1 VRRPVSGDA
10 DDQSSTLSTRSPAGP
25 GGDELVPHLAGAED
39 RPEPGLGPSALNL
52 REQGMAAGRRGV
64 RLQLYKYAVLIA
76 LVIFIAVFSIL
87 APSTFPTVGNLQTII
102 NSQAELL
109 ILSMGLTLPLLA
121 GDFDLSIGA
130 TMGYAG
136 SLVAELNGPMH
147 VGAAESIIIT
157 LAVCVL
163 IGCVNA
169 FLVVKVGINAFIGTL
184 ATSTVLAGLTLQ
196 VTKGSIL
203 TTVPAGLERFAD
215 WRMPTLGIGAPA
227 LVGFGLTLFF
237 WYLYQFTP
245 FGRRLFFVGEGR
257 EAARLTGLPVNP
269 MRTVAFIG
277 AAFVSGV
284 AGLLLTGELGGMSSS
299 IGPTYLLPAYAAA
312 FLGATTIKPG
322 RFNAIGTLVGLY
334 VLVVGVTGLE
344 LLGVPSWIEQV
355 FNGVALAVAVGFARF
370 VSTEQVRR

>member
-1 VRRPVSGDA
+1 VNRPVNDDA
-10 DDQSSTLSTRSPAGP
+10 
-25 GGDELVPHLAGAED
+25 DELVPRLAGAED
-39 RPEPGLGPSALNL
+39 RAEPELGPSALDL
-52 REQGMAAGRRGV
+52 REQGMAIRRGGV
-64 RLQLYKYAVLIA
+64 RLQLYKYAVVIA
-76 LVIFIAVFSIL
+76 LALFIAIFSGL
-87 APSTFPTVGNLQTII
+87 APGTFPTIGNVQTII

-109 ILSMGLTLPLLA
+109 ILSLGLTLPLLA

-136 SLVAELNGPMH
+136 SMVAELSGPLHM
-147 VGAAESIIIT
+147 GAIEAIVIT
-157 LAVCVL
+157 LATCAV

-169 FLVVKVGINAFIGTL
+169 LLVVRIGINAFIGTL
-184 ATSTVLAGLTLQ
+184 ATSTVLSGLTLQ

-203 TTVPAGLERFAD
+203 TTVPTGLESFAT

-227 LVGFGLTLFF
+227 FIGFGLAILF

-257 EAARLTGLPVNP
+257 EAARLTGLPVNR

-277 AAFVSGV
+277 AAVISGV
-284 AGLLLTGELGGMSSS
+284 ARLLLAGELGGMSSS

-355 FNGVALAVAVGFARF
+355 FNGAALAVAVGFARF

>member
-1 VRRPVSGDA
+1 MNRPVNGDA
-10 DDQSSTLSTRSPAGP
+10 DDQFNALSTRPAGGHP
-25 GGDELVPHLAGAED
+25 MDELVPHLAGAED
-39 RPEPGLGPSALNL
+39 RPEPEPGPSALNL
-52 REQGMAAGRRGV
+52 REQGMAVRRRGV

-76 LVIFIAVFSIL
+76 LAIFIAVFSII
-87 APSTFPTVGNLQTII
+87 APHTFPTVGNVQTII

-109 ILSMGLTLPLLA
+109 ILSLGLTLPLLA

-136 SLVAELNGPMH
+136 SLVAELYGPLHM
-147 VGAAESIIIT
+147 GAVESILIT
-157 LAVCVL
+157 LASCTL

-169 FLVVKVGINAFIGTL
+169 FLVVRVGINAFIGTL
-184 ATSTVLAGLTLQ
+184 ATATVLSGLTLQ

-203 TTVPAGLERFAD
+203 TTVPNSLQNFAN

-227 LVGFGLTLFF
+227 LVGFGLALVF

-257 EAARLTGLPVNP
+257 EAARLTGLPVNS

-277 AAFVSGV
+277 AALISGI

-355 FNGVALAVAVGFARF
+355 FNGAALAVAVGFARF

>member
-1 VRRPVSGDA
+1 M
-10 DDQSSTLSTRSPAGP
+10 
-25 GGDELVPHLAGAED
+25 GAVA
-39 RPEPGLGPSALNL
+39 SI
-52 REQGMAAGRRGV
+52 V
-64 RLQLYKYAVLIA
+64 ITLIA
-76 LVIFIAVFSIL
+76 CAF
-87 APSTFPTVGNLQTII
+87 
-102 NSQAELL
+102 
-109 ILSMGLTLPLLA
+109 
-121 GDFDLSIGA
+121 
-130 TMGYAG
+130 
-136 SLVAELNGPMH
+136 
-147 VGAAESIIIT
+147 
-157 LAVCVL
+157 

-169 FLVVKVGINAFIGTL
+169 FLVVRVGINAFIGTL
-184 ATSTVLAGLTLQ
+184 ATSTVLSGLTLQ

-203 TTVPAGLERFAD
+203 TTVPGSLENFAN
-215 WRMPTLGIGAPA
+215 WRMPALGIGAPA
-227 LVGFGLTLFF
+227 LVGFGLAILF

-277 AAFVSGV
+277 AALVSGV

-355 FNGVALAVAVGFARF
+355 FNGAALAVAVGFARF

>member
-1 VRRPVSGDA
+1 MNRPVNGDA
-10 DDQSSTLSTRSPAGP
+10 DDQFNTLLTRSAGGQP
-25 GGDELVPHLAGAED
+25 MDELVPHLAGAED
-39 RPEPGLGPSALNL
+39 RPEPELGPSALNL
-52 REQGMAAGRRGV
+52 REQGMAVRRRGV

-76 LVIFIAVFSIL
+76 LAIFIAVFSII
-87 APSTFPTVGNLQTII
+87 APKTFPTVGNVQTII

-109 ILSMGLTLPLLA
+109 ILSLGLTLPLLA

-136 SLVAELNGPMH
+136 SLVAELYGPLHM
-147 VGAAESIIIT
+147 GAAEAILIT
-157 LAVCVL
+157 LASCAL

-184 ATSTVLAGLTLQ
+184 ATATVLSGLTLQ

-203 TTVPAGLERFAD
+203 TTVPNGLQSFAD

-227 LVGFGLTLFF
+227 LVGFGLALVF

-257 EAARLTGLPVNP
+257 EAARLTGLPVNS

-277 AAFVSGV
+277 AAFISGI

-355 FNGVALAVAVGFARF
+355 FNGAALAVAVGFARF

>member
-1 VRRPVSGDA
+1 MNRPVNGDA
-10 DDQSSTLSTRSPAGP
+10 DDQFNALSTRSAGGQP
-25 GGDELVPHLAGAED
+25 MDELVPHLAGAED
-39 RPEPGLGPSALNL
+39 RPEPELGPSALNL
-52 REQGMAAGRRGV
+52 REQGMAVRRRGV
-64 RLQLYKYAVLIA
+64 QLQLYKYAVLIA
-76 LVIFIAVFSIL
+76 LAIFIVVFSII
-87 APSTFPTVGNLQTII
+87 APNTFPTVGNVQTII

-109 ILSMGLTLPLLA
+109 ILSLGLTLPLLA

-136 SLVAELNGPMH
+136 SLVAELYGPLHM
-147 VGAAESIIIT
+147 GAAESILIT
-157 LAVCVL
+157 LASCAL

-169 FLVVKVGINAFIGTL
+169 FLVVRVGINAFIGTL
-184 ATSTVLAGLTLQ
+184 ATATVLSGLTLQ

-203 TTVPAGLERFAD
+203 TTVPNSLQSFAN

-227 LVGFGLTLFF
+227 LVGFGLALAF

-257 EAARLTGLPVNP
+257 EAARLTGLPVNS

-277 AAFVSGV
+277 AAFISGI

-322 RFNAIGTLVGLY
+322 RFNAIGTVVGLY

-355 FNGVALAVAVGFARF
+355 FNGAALAVAVGFARF

>member
-1 VRRPVSGDA
+1 MNRPVTDDA
-10 DDQSSTLSTRSPAGP
+10 D
-25 GGDELVPHLAGAED
+25 DELVPHLAGAED
-39 RPEPGLGPSALNL
+39 RPEPELGPSALNL
-52 REQGMAAGRRGV
+52 REQGMAVRRRDV
-64 RLQLYKYAVLIA
+64 QLRLYKYAVVIA
-76 LVIFIAVFSIL
+76 LALFIVVFSIIS
-87 APSTFPTVGNLQTII
+87 PHTFPTIGNIQTII

-109 ILSMGLTLPLLA
+109 ILSLGLTLPLLA

-136 SLVAELNGPMH
+136 SLVAELYGPLHM
-147 VGAAESIIIT
+147 GAAASIVIT
-157 LAVCVL
+157 LVVCVL

-184 ATSTVLAGLTLQ
+184 ATATVLSGVTLQ

-203 TTVPAGLERFAD
+203 TTVPPGLASFAN

-227 LVGFGLTLFF
+227 FVGFGLAIVF
-237 WYLYQFTP
+237 WYLYEYTP
-245 FGRRLFFVGEGR
+245 FGRRLFFIGEGR
-257 EAARLTGLPVNP
+257 EASRLTGLPVNS
-269 MRTVAFIG
+269 MRTIAFIG
-277 AAFVSGV
+277 AAFISGI
-284 AGLLLTGELGGMSSS
+284 AGLLLAGELGGMSSS

-322 RFNAIGTLVGLY
+322 RFNALGTLVGLY

-355 FNGVALAVAVGFARF
+355 FNGAALAVAVGFARF